1 MNNKKLVLLSLV
13 VVISMGTVFGVAL
26 GLQGKTAPG
35 DCTKLGSNHVVN
47 IADDMVMPSHVTGA
61 VCDTVTIINRDAK
74 QREIGFGAH
83 DHHTPYDGIAEK
95 LLASNQTFTFTLD
108 RKGEFGF
115 HDHFQEEVAGTFTVQ

>member
-1 MNNKKLVLLSLV
+1 MNNKKLVLLTLV

-26 GLQGKTAPG
+26 GLQGKTASM
-35 DCTKLGSNHVVN
+35 DCTKPGSSHVVN
-47 IADDMVMPSHVTGA
+47 IADDMVMPSHVTGT
-61 VCDTVTIINRDAK
+61 VCDTVTIINRDDK

-95 LLASNQTFTFTLD
+95 LLSSDQSFTFTLGK
-108 RKGEFGF
+108 KGEFGF